1 MQMSKWPDPDLQF
14 IAKICGLDPSSL
26 GNLEEF
32 EKGRLHD
39 SNDNASESFKK
50 EGIEDLKH

>member
-1 MQMSKWPDPDLQF
+1 MQISKWPDHDLQF
-14 IAKICGLDPSSL
+14 IAKICVLDPSSL

-39 SNDNASESFKK
+39 SNDHASESFKK
-50 EGIEDLKH
+50 KE

>member
-1 MQMSKWPDPDLQF
+1 MSKWPDPDLQF
-14 IAKICGLDPSSL
+14 IAKIYGLDPSSL

-50 EGIEDLKH
+50 KE